1 MNYNRTIIITL
12 LALLSLCSVLAHANE
27 DFKIFTEHVNDR
39 LNKIQKDIDKRG
51 VTTTTQRQSGGATVT
66 VAKNYP
72 VVPYDPNHP
81 NVKKQS
87 TFNIKANAKT
97 LAGRFARGINSAALA
112 YAVVD
117 LLGDGIDWVLDPNN
131 NSIKYYHP
139 DGYLWLDHHQKIHPS
154 KESAANYNCQ
164 IMANN
169 LCKSVTSIKQSSY
182 NDSVYDVYISSD
194 NPSITTAPSIQRIG
208 TTKEQS
214 MPLDTIANH
223 VINNEDNSTTN
234 VITNNYYNTVNETII
249 EQIEKGEHDND
260 IDTALRNVSQP
271 DDSPSPE
278 TQPQPT
284 PPDVAPIG
292 REPDNTDAKPFELPA
307 FCDWASKVCEFIDW
321 VKQEPP
327 EPPPPEQVPKANLS
341 DLGLDENEL
350 FKQRV
355 QFDGQCPKHELKF
368 AINGK
373 QIIEPIPTHH
383 FCNLLEQIAPWLL
396 AFSYLS
402 AGFFVIRN
410 L

>member
-1 MNYNRTIIITL
+1 MNYNRPIIITL
-12 LALLSLCSVLAHANE
+12 LAVLSLCSVLARADE
-27 DFKIFTEHVNDR
+27 MSVSYKKTTYPALNDAV
-39 LNKIQKDIDKRG
+39 QKRG
-51 VTTTTQRQSGGATVT
+51 LFDDSIQLDTERLKAGSKVTLS
-66 VAKNYP
+66 KNYP

-154 KESAANYNCQ
+154 KESAANYNCK
-164 IMANN
+164 IVEP
-169 LCKSVTSIKQSSY
+169 CISVKSISVSSY
-182 NDSVYDVYISSD
+182 NPDVFDVYIVSD

-271 DDSPSPE
+271 DDSTSPNDKTDNKEQPSDE
-278 TQPQPT
+278 TKPK
-284 PPDVAPIG
+284 D
-292 REPDNTDAKPFELPA
+292 ESKPFELPA
-307 FCDWASKVCEFIDW
+307 FCDWAGKVCDFIDW
-321 VKQEPP
+321 VKKDDTDKDTDIDISPDNIQ
-327 EPPPPEQVPKANLS
+327 NIDS
-341 DLGLDENEL
+341 SIR
-350 FKQRV
+350 FS
-355 QFDGQCPKHELKF
+355 GQCPSDVI
-368 AINGK
+368 INGSFAGK
-373 QIIEPIPTHH
+373 NFEFFNFKWHKFCEILSYIKYIIVSM
-383 FCNLLEQIAPWLL
+383 A
-396 AFSYLS
+396 SYQAVRIL
-402 AGFFVIRN
+402 GGVN
-410 L
+410 VND